1 MDIIENIQTEV
12 MNMDISERL
21 QELRKKEGY
30 SQEQVAEM
38 LGLSRQAI
46 SKWESGQGKPEID
59 NIIKLTEIYHVSA
72 DYILLGTEKVSVPVP
87 EKKELSHEYKKS
99 NRYNCYNSGN
109 SNSYSAIYYC
119 VRIAFT
125 IRNLGEKIMERTG
138 RISKLYLIILLFS
151 MNAITMSGCV
161 YVNNKNWDDMTPE
174 EQGEVRQNFEEERKE
189 LEEDFSSDSV
199 EGKFTSYILDKVEE
213 GIED

>member
-1 MDIIENIQTEV
+1 MDIIENKQTEV

-72 DYILLGTEKVSVPVP
+72 DYILLGIEKVSAPVP
-87 EKKELSHEYKKS
+87 EKKELSHEYKK
-99 NRYNCYNSGN
+99 
-109 SNSYSAIYYC
+109 AIGI
-119 VRIAFT
+119 IAIIAATAIVTVLFIT
-125 IRNLGEKIMERTG
+125 ALG
-138 RISKLYLIILLFS
+138 LLS
-151 MNAITMSGCV
+151 
-161 YVNNKNWDDMTPE
+161 
-174 EQGEVRQNFEEERKE
+174 R
-189 LEEDFSSDSV
+189 L
-199 EGKFTSYILDKVEE
+199 
-213 GIED
+213 GI